1 MARFRM
7 TNHLIPAD
15 KPGHTQK
22 IDSNMGAFQRII
34 TGLVSFHQGADQK
47 QLEHDTIERLCSMP
61 AGKTEVFRHT
71 QYYHLSIKRLPDE
84 PIFITDLNTPP
95 ERLPEMKRLT
105 EEYLAQ
111 FPKKRLVDYHCPAC
125 KAALQLVK
133 PPSYETWDSMASCYH
148 CGQAFHYQIRGG
160 ESVPL
165 INFREQEDFS

>member
-22 IDSNMGAFQRII
+22 IDSSMGDFQRII
-34 TGLVSFHQGADQK
+34 SGLVRCHEGADQ
-47 QLEHDTIERLCSMP
+47 QALEKATTERLCSMP
-61 AGKTEVFRHT
+61 VGKTEVYRHPRF
-71 QYYHLSIKRLPDE
+71 YHLSIKRLPDE

-95 ERLPEMKRLT
+95 ERLAEMKRLA

-111 FPKKRLVDYHCPAC
+111 FPKKRLVNYHCPAC